1 MDKNKVPYFNSA
13 YEWVKSLPYEQPLY
27 EYKGQ
32 DCGGYV
38 YHNPFESRWGK
49 YPTEVYDNLFGK
61 SKYYIVSDEE
71 LTELRTTIQYLPIY
85 LDDSFEKISEF
96 LIKQGFKRYIKQGK
110 RGDLV
115 NAYFKRNNISL
126 YLSNLVCPQ
135 DFVPNTIEVE
145 ISELIKSPKT
155 GKTKRV
161 QRKSFAHIPVYDEL
175 GEKTVESFEAYLKK
189 YIIEKDSDN
198 ENDFETLGAHIRN
211 MLSPY
216 ANIVQILYDINSA
229 KTDEKTKKLLK
240 RFLLSKTHSENLK
253 ENLQHLIDISNMKEV
268 EKINWRA
275 TDLYNKYTEKE
286 DKK

>member
-1 MDKNKVPYFNSA
+1 MDKNKVPYFDNA
-13 YEWVKSLPYEQPLY
+13 FDWVKSLPYEKPLY

-32 DCGGYV
+32 NRQGEIFK
-38 YHNPFESRWGK
+38 NPFENRWGRF
-49 YPTEVYDNLFGK
+49 PTEVYDNLFGK

-85 LDDSFEKISEF
+85 LDDSFDKISEF

-110 RGDLV
+110 RGDLI

-145 ISELIKSPKT
+145 ISELIKSSKT

-189 YIIEKDSDN
+189 YIIEKDPDN
-198 ENDFETLGAHIRN
+198 SNDFETLGAHIRN

-216 ANIVQILYDINSA
+216 ANIVQILYDINST
-229 KTDEKTKKLLK
+229 KTDEKTKKLLE

-275 TDLYNKYTEKE
+275 TNLYNRYTEKE
-286 DKK
+286 NKK